1 VIVMPQYL
9 LALYRECAVPTHP
22 GQAQQLST
30 GVNALGDKLTDPGA
44 FVFKTG
50 LLPEDSGT
58 VASMTEEQA
67 S

>member
-9 LALYRECAVPTHP
+9 LALYRECAVPIYPDQT
-22 GQAQQLST
+22 QQVST
-30 GVNALGDKLTDPGA
+30 GVNGLGDKLTDASA

-50 LLPEDSGT
+50 LLRAESAT
-58 VASMTEEQA
+58 AARMTEDQA